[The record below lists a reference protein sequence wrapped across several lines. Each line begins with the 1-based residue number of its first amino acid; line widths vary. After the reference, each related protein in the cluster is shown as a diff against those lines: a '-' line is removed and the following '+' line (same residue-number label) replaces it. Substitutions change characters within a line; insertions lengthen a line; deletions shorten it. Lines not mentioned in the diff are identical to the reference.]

1 MIPPWGRGSGRSGV
15 ESTRSIIHKR
25 SHVFDL
31 CLAFGP
37 SRPPPL
43 FPIPP
48 SCIPGPFFCPRKRK
62 DSGASRLLASAALW
76 LLTDRF

>member
-37 SRPPPL
+37 SMPPPSS
-43 FPIPP
+43 P
-48 SCIPGPFFCPRKRK
+48 SLLP
-62 DSGASRLLASAALW
+62 ASLALSSVPENARTLAPAGSW
-76 LLTDRF
+76 LLPLCGY